1 MKADLVLDSRVRPA
15 DRSEL
20 HDPREGAKQPDG
32 WVVAFRSAGALPPLF
47 CVCAG
52 GGDVFEYDD
61 LAQNM
66 PADRPVYGFG
76 VPPLDAVGHRFPTVQ
91 QLAAVYVAEVRKL
104 QQHGPYHLCGH
115 SFGGIVVYEMAVLLA
130 NAGEAVGLVALIDSL
145 HPAFRRNMS
154 GGQRL
159 RFQSAYI
166 ADRIAKYAR
175 NLRHGRIDRI
185 GRDVLD
191 FVLHRCKRTLWKVAR
206 LVFGRFG
213 GPLPGPINSDE
224 MILVSAW
231 NRYESANYGGRVVL
245 LNAADRPPEYGRDR
259 TLGWNKFATG
269 DIDVHVVPG
278 DHYSIMRPPG
288 VLALVGRIEPYLAR
302 P

>member
-1 MKADLVLDSRVRPA
+1 MKADLMLDARHRSADQSEPQEPQRVTKPQ
-15 DRSEL
+15 DE
-20 HDPREGAKQPDG
+20 
-32 WVVAFRSAGALPPLF
+32 WVVALRSEGGLPPLF

-52 GGDVFEYDD
+52 GGDVLEYDD
-61 LAQNM
+61 LAQHL
-66 PADRPVYGFG
+66 PAGRPVYGFG
-76 VPPLDAVGHRFPTVQ
+76 VPPLEAVGHKFPTVQ
-91 QLAAVYVAEVRKL
+91 ELAAIYVGEVRKL
-104 QQHGPYHLCGH
+104 QPNGPYHLCGH

-145 HPAFRRNMS
+145 HPAFRRNMTT
-154 GGQRL
+154 GQL
-159 RFQSAYI
+159 VRFQSAYV

-206 LVFGRFG
+206 LVLGRLR

-231 NRYESANYGGRVVL
+231 NRYESTSYDGRVVL
-245 LNAADRPPEYGRDR
+245 LNAVDRPPEYGRDH
-259 TLGWNKFATG
+259 TLGWNRFVTG
-269 DIDVHVVPG
+269 DIDVLVVPG
-278 DHYSIMRPPG
+278 DHYSIMHPPD
-288 VLALVGRIEPYLAR
+288 VQTLVERIDPYLAKL
-302 P
+302 